1 MSNNIFFTSDTH
13 YGHGNVIKYS
23 ERPYKD
29 TQEMDETMIQNWNAV
44 VRPGDLVYHLGDF
57 SFAPDERTVQ
67 IAKRLMGQKYLV
79 YGNHDKRQRKNRD
92 FTNQW
97 LWTRDLTQ
105 IEVDGQ
111 KIVLCH
117 FPMLT
122 WNQSHRG
129 SWNLHGH
136 CHGSLP
142 DDPGSRRIDIGVDC
156 FDYYPVEFETIKKLM
171 GKKKF
176 VPIDHHNQGE
186 GE

>member
-1 MSNNIFFTSDTH
+1 MSNNIFFTSDLH
-13 YGHGNVIKYS
+13 IGHRNILEYS
-23 ERPYKD
+23 KRPFE
-29 TQEMDETMIQNWNAV
+29 TIEEHDEALVQNWNSI
-44 VRPGDLVYHLGDF
+44 VRPGDLVYVLGDF
-57 SFAPDERTVQ
+57 ALCDAERATRF
-67 IAKRLMGQKYLV
+67 AKRLMGQRYLV
-79 YGNHDKRQRKNRD
+79 YGNHDKRLRKDRD

-105 IEVDGQ
+105 IDVNGQ

-142 DDPGSRRIDIGVDC
+142 DDPGARRIDVGVDC
-156 FDYYPVEFETIKKLM
+156 FGYTPVEFEAVKKLM
-171 GKKKF
+171 DKKKF
-176 VPIDHHNQGE
+176 VPIDHHNRGE